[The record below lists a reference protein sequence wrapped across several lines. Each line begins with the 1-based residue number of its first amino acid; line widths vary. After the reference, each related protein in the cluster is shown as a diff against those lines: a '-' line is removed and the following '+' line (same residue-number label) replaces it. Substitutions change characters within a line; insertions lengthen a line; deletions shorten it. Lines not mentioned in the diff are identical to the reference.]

1 MNYNWKPLEK
11 TDESFCFDAFSVP
24 ILQIQLDLDVEQL
37 EKFCFDLWKKNNKGE
52 QKSNVGGWQS
62 SNIIPDQEKEQHP
75 EFQKLLVEI
84 YKCLFTYQS
93 RIGFKKEYNPT
104 IIDGWI
110 NFNEKNDYN
119 MWHIHGGNDVVFSS
133 AYYVKVDDPQSGP
146 IMFRHPFAPYLSI
159 IWKENKI
166 EKKNMSNSDVMGIFP
181 KSNLLLLFP
190 SWLQHSVFPNNT
202 NNTRISMSF
211 NTILNKW

>member
-1 MNYNWKPLEK
+1 MNYKWNPLEK

-24 ILQIQLDLDVEQL
+24 ILQTQLDLNVEQL
-37 EKFCFDLWKKNNKGE
+37 TEFCFDLWKKNNEGE

-93 RIGFKKEYNPT
+93 RIGFKKEYDPV

-119 MWHIHGGNDVVFSS
+119 IWHIHSGNGVVFSGV
-133 AYYVKVDDPQSGP
+133 YYIKVDDPQCGP
-146 IMFRHPFAPYLSI
+146 IIFRHPIAPYLSTV
-159 IWKENKI
+159 WEPHKME
-166 EKKNMSNSDVMGIFP
+166 EKNMSNFDVIEIFP

-211 NTILNKW
+211 NTILNK